1 MYIIKIEEYILN
13 KQYDSLIEDFKHIFN
28 YLKMDLNPDYIKK
41 NLEHI
46 GKETARDILK
56 EWIVNSDNIHLRETA
71 LNLYSSMDEG
81 KEFKFFEQLFLSDES
96 FEIRGLSGNILRDNY
111 FYHKKF
117 VSLLEFTL
125 NDVNNMDQKFFAV
138 ETLNLIDTKKA
149 RKIIKDY
156 LKKAIK
162 LSFKKKIYEFP
173 KEIFNSNYDTP
184 LPRSILEVC
193 FNLILYDYYVNSCGY
208 NVTLR
213 EGLIILLNCEGSKL
227 DDISE
232 IQAFNKLVKL
242 EHLQLQRNNIQTIHG
257 LSHLTQLKTLNLSQN
272 QIKKIENLDNLNNL
286 QEITLS
292 SNKIKKIENLDLRSL
307 KKLSLDRNLIIEIEN
322 LDNLRDLVLLN
333 LSYNAILK
341 LKNLDNLC
349 NLRTLFLSFNQI
361 ETISG
366 LEKLENLVTL
376 NINDNRITHIQG
388 LKRLLS
394 LKVLSLSNNIIEN
407 IDNLDN
413 LTELNKLEIS
423 NNKIET
429 FDGLENLKKLQE
441 LFIDKN
447 HIKQM
452 EGINNLEC
460 LIILFL
466 ENNDIKDF
474 KLSYIDNLKS
484 LNFIFLNEN
493 PLTPESWEIY
503 QKRTRFP

>member
-1 MYIIKIEEYILN
+1 
-13 KQYDSLIEDFKHIFN
+13 
-28 YLKMDLNPDYIKK
+28 MDLNPDYVKK
-41 NLEHI
+41 NLEQI
-46 GKETARDILK
+46 GKRTARDILK
-56 EWIVNSDNIHLRETA
+56 EWIVNSDNISLRETS

-81 KEFKFFEQLFLSDES
+81 NEFKFFEQLFLSDES
-96 FEIRGLSGNILRDNY
+96 FEIRVLSGNILRDNY

-117 VSLLEFTL
+117 VPLLEFTL

-138 ETLNLIDTKKA
+138 ETLNSIDTRKA

-162 LSFKKKIYEFP
+162 KSFKKKVYEFP
-173 KEIFNSNYDTP
+173 EEIFNSNYDTP
-184 LPRSILEVC
+184 IPRSILEVC

-213 EGLIILLNCEGSKL
+213 KGLIILLNCEGGKL
-227 DDISE
+227 DDISD

-242 EHLQLQRNNIQTIHG
+242 EHLQLQRNNIHNIRG
-257 LSHLTQLKTLNLSQN
+257 LSHLTRLKTLNLSQN
-272 QIKKIENLDNLNNL
+272 QIKKIENLGGLNNL

-292 SNKIKKIENLDLRSL
+292 SNKIKIIENLDLCNL
-307 KKLSLDRNLIIEIEN
+307 KKLSLDRNLITEIEN
-322 LDNLRDLVLLN
+322 LDNIRDLVLLN
-333 LSYNAILK
+333 LGYNAILK
-341 LKNLDNLC
+341 LNNLDNLC
-349 NLRTLFLSFNQI
+349 NLKSLFLSFNQI

-376 NINDNRITHIQG
+376 HVNDNRISRIQG
-388 LKRLLS
+388 LKRLLN
-394 LKVLSLSNNIIEN
+394 LKVLCLSNNYIER
-407 IDNLDN
+407 IENLDN

-429 FDGLENLKKLQE
+429 FDGLENLKNLQE

-447 HIKQM
+447 RIKQM
-452 EGINNLEC
+452 EGINNLES

-474 KLSYIDNLKS
+474 NLSYIDKLKN
-484 LNFIFLNEN
+484 LNFIFLNQN
-493 PLTPESWEIY
+493 PLTPESWEVY
-503 QKRTRFP
+503 HKRTRFP

>member
-1 MYIIKIEEYILN
+1 
-13 KQYDSLIEDFKHIFN
+13 
-28 YLKMDLNPDYIKK
+28 MDLNPDYIKK
-41 NLEHI
+41 NLEQI
-46 GKETARDILK
+46 GKKTARDILK
-56 EWIVNSDNIHLRETA
+56 EWIVNSDNINIRETA

-81 KEFKFFEQLFLSDES
+81 REFKFFEQLFLSDES
-96 FEIRGLSGNILRDNY
+96 FEIRVLSGNVLRDNY

-138 ETLNLIDTKKA
+138 ETLNSIDTKKA

-173 KEIFNSNYDTP
+173 EEIFNSNYDTP
-184 LPRSILEVC
+184 IPGSILEVC
-193 FNLILYDYYVNSCGY
+193 FNLILYNYYVNSCGY

-213 EGLIILLNCEGSKL
+213 EGLIILLNCEGSRL
-227 DDISE
+227 DDISD

-242 EHLQLQRNNIQTIHG
+242 EHLQLQRNNIHNIRG

-272 QIKKIENLDNLNNL
+272 QIKKIENLDSLNNL
-286 QEITLS
+286 QEISLS

-307 KKLSLDRNLIIEIEN
+307 KKLSLDRNLITEITN
-322 LDNLRDLVLLN
+322 LDNLSNLELLN
-333 LSYNAILK
+333 LSNNSISR
-341 LKNLDNLC
+341 LKNLGNLSKLKTL
-349 NLRTLFLSFNQI
+349 NLSLNHI
-361 ETISG
+361 EVISG
-366 LEKLENLVTL
+366 LENLENLISL
-376 NINDNRITHIQG
+376 RLNDNRISHISG
-388 LKRLLS
+388 LKRLVS

-407 IDNLDN
+407 LENLDN

-429 FDGLENLKKLQE
+429 FDGLENLKNLQE

-447 HIKQM
+447 RIKQM
-452 EGINNLEC
+452 EGINNLEG

-466 ENNDIKDF
+466 ENNDVKDF
-474 KLSYIDNLKS
+474 KLSYIDNLKN
-484 LNFIFLNEN
+484 LNFIFLNQN
-493 PLTPESWEIY
+493 PLTPESWEVY

>member
-1 MYIIKIEEYILN
+1 
-13 KQYDSLIEDFKHIFN
+13 
-28 YLKMDLNPDYIKK
+28 MDLNPDYIKK
-41 NLEHI
+41 NLDQI
-46 GKETARDILK
+46 GKRAARDILK
-56 EWIVNSDNIHLRETA
+56 EWIVNSDNIGLRETA

-96 FEIRGLSGNILRDNY
+96 FKIRSLSGNILQDNY

-125 NDVNNMDQKFFAV
+125 NDVNNMDQKSFAV
-138 ETLNLIDTKKA
+138 ETLNSIDTKKA

-162 LSFKKKIYEFP
+162 LSFKKKAYEFP
-173 KEIFNSNYDTP
+173 EEIFNSNYDTP
-184 LPRSILEVC
+184 IPNSILEVC

-213 EGLIILLNCEGSKL
+213 KGLIILLNCEGGKL
-227 DDISE
+227 NDISE
-232 IQAFNKLVKL
+232 IQALNKLVKL
-242 EHLQLQRNNIQTIHG
+242 EHLQLQRNNIQNIHS

-272 QIKKIENLDNLNNL
+272 QIKKIENLDGLNNL
-286 QEITLS
+286 QEISLS
-292 SNKIKKIENLDLRSL
+292 SNKIKKIENLDLGNL
-307 KKLSLDRNLIIEIEN
+307 KKLSLDRNLITEIEN
-322 LDNLRDLVLLN
+322 FDNLRDLELLN

-341 LKNLDNLC
+341 LKNLENLS

-366 LEKLENLVTL
+366 LEKLENLVSL
-376 NINDNRITHIQG
+376 HINDNRITHIQG

-394 LKVLSLSNNIIEN
+394 LKVLSLSNNCIERIEN
-407 IDNLDN
+407 LENLV
-413 LTELNKLEIS
+413 ELNKLEIS
-423 NNKIET
+423 NNKILSLS
-429 FDGLENLKKLQE
+429 GLNNLSNLQE

-447 HIKQM
+447 RIKGL
-452 EGINNLEC
+452 EGITNLKS

-466 ENNDIKDF
+466 ENNHIKEF
-474 KLSYIDNLKS
+474 NMSYVANLKN

>member
-1 MYIIKIEEYILN
+1 
-13 KQYDSLIEDFKHIFN
+13 
-28 YLKMDLNPDYIKK
+28 MDLNPDYIKK
-41 NLEHI
+41 NLEQI
-46 GKETARDILK
+46 GKKTARDILK
-56 EWIVNSDNIHLRETA
+56 EWIVNSDKISIRETA
-71 LNLYSSMDEG
+71 LNLYSSLDEG

-96 FEIRGLSGNILRDNY
+96 FEIRGFSGNILRNNY

-138 ETLNLIDTKKA
+138 EILNLIDTKKA

-162 LSFKKKIYEFP
+162 LNFKKKNYEFAE
-173 KEIFNSNYDTP
+173 EIFNSNYDTP
-184 LPRSILEVC
+184 IPRAILEVC

-213 EGLIILLNCEGSKL
+213 EGLIILLNCEGGKL
-227 DDISE
+227 NDISE

-242 EHLQLQRNNIQTIHG
+242 EHLQLQRNNIHNIHG

-272 QIKKIENLDNLNNL
+272 QIKKIENLNGLNNL
-286 QEITLS
+286 QEISLS
-292 SNKIKKIENLDLRSL
+292 SNKIKKIENLDLGNL
-307 KKLSLDRNLIIEIEN
+307 KKLSLDRNLITEIEN
-322 LDNLRDLVLLN
+322 LDNLCDLALLN

-341 LKNLDNLC
+341 LKNLDNLG
-349 NLRTLFLSFNQI
+349 NLRNLFLSFNQI

-376 NINDNRITHIQG
+376 HINNNKITHIQG
-388 LKRLLS
+388 LKHLLS
-394 LKVLSLSNNIIEN
+394 LKVLNLSNNYIER
-407 IDNLDN
+407 IEGLENLVD
-413 LTELNKLEIS
+413 LNKLEIS
-423 NNKIET
+423 NNKILSLG
-429 FDGLENLKKLQE
+429 GLDNLTNLQE

-447 HIKQM
+447 RIKGL
-452 EGINNLEC
+452 EGISNLKG

-466 ENNDIKDF
+466 ENNHIKEF
-474 KLSYIDNLKS
+474 NMSYVANLKN

>member
-1 MYIIKIEEYILN
+1 
-13 KQYDSLIEDFKHIFN
+13 
-28 YLKMDLNPDYIKK
+28 MDLNPDYIKK
-41 NLEHI
+41 NLEQI
-46 GKETARDILK
+46 GKKTARDILK
-56 EWIVNSDNIHLRETA
+56 EWIVNSDNISLRETA
-71 LNLYSSMDEG
+71 LDLYSSMDEG

-125 NDVNNMDQKFFAV
+125 NDVNNMDQKSFAV

-162 LSFKKKIYEFP
+162 LSFKKKAYEFP
-173 KEIFNSNYDTP
+173 EEIFNSNYDTP
-184 LPRSILEVC
+184 IPHSILEVC

-213 EGLIILLNCEGSKL
+213 EGLIILLNCEGGKL
-227 DDISE
+227 DNISE

-242 EHLQLQRNNIQTIHG
+242 EHLQLQRNNIQYIRG

-272 QIKKIENLDNLNNL
+272 QIKKIENLDGLNNL
-286 QEITLS
+286 QEISLS
-292 SNKIKKIENLDLRSL
+292 SNKIKKIENLDLGNL
-307 KKLSLDRNLIIEIEN
+307 QKVSLDRNLITEIEN
-322 LDNLRDLVLLN
+322 LDNLHDLKLLN
-333 LSYNAILK
+333 LSYNAIIK
-341 LKNLDNLC
+341 LKNLVNLG

-376 NINDNRITHIQG
+376 HINDNRITHIQG
-388 LKRLLS
+388 LKRLLR
-394 LKVLSLSNNIIEN
+394 LKVLNLSNNYIERIIGLESLIELIKLELFN
-407 IDNLDN
+407 NRILSLSGLDN
-413 LTELNKLEIS
+413 LTN
-423 NNKIET
+423 
-429 FDGLENLKKLQE
+429 LQE

-447 HIKQM
+447 RIKGL
-452 EGINNLEC
+452 EGINNLKG

-466 ENNDIKDF
+466 ENNDIKEF
-474 KLSYIDNLKS
+474 NMSYVANLKN

>member
-1 MYIIKIEEYILN
+1 
-13 KQYDSLIEDFKHIFN
+13 
-28 YLKMDLNPDYIKK
+28 MDLNPDYIKK
-41 NLEHI
+41 NLEQI
-46 GKETARDILK
+46 GKKTARDILK
-56 EWIVNSDNIHLRETA
+56 EWIVNSDKISIRETA
-71 LNLYSSMDEG
+71 LNLYSSLDEG

-96 FEIRGLSGNILRDNY
+96 FEIRGFSGNILRNNY

-138 ETLNLIDTKKA
+138 EILNLIDTKKA

-162 LSFKKKIYEFP
+162 LSFKKKNYEFP
-173 KEIFNSNYDTP
+173 EEIFNSNYDTP

-213 EGLIILLNCEGSKL
+213 EGLIILLNCEGGKL

-242 EHLQLQRNNIQTIHG
+242 EHLQLQRNNIQNIRG

-272 QIKKIENLDNLNNL
+272 QIKKIENLEDLNNL
-286 QEITLS
+286 QEISFS
-292 SNKIKKIENLDLRSL
+292 SNKIRKIENLDLRSL
-307 KKLSLDRNLIIEIEN
+307 KKLSLDRNLITEITN
-322 LDNLRDLVLLN
+322 LDNLSNLELLN
-333 LSYNAILK
+333 LSDNTISR
-341 LKNLDNLC
+341 LKNLGNLC
-349 NLRTLFLSFNQI
+349 KLKTLNLSLNHI
-361 ETISG
+361 EIISG
-366 LEKLENLVTL
+366 LENLENLISL
-376 NINDNRITHIQG
+376 HLNDNRISHISG
-388 LKRLLS
+388 LKRLVS

-429 FDGLENLKKLQE
+429 FDGLENLKNLQE

-452 EGINNLEC
+452 EGINNLES

-474 KLSYIDNLKS
+474 KLSYIDNLKN

>member
-1 MYIIKIEEYILN
+1 
-13 KQYDSLIEDFKHIFN
+13 
-28 YLKMDLNPDYIKK
+28 MDLNPDYIKK
-41 NLEHI
+41 NLEQI
-46 GKETARDILK
+46 GKRTARDILK
-56 EWIVNSDNIHLRETA
+56 EWIVNSDNIRLRETS

-81 KEFKFFEQLFLSDES
+81 NEFKFFEQLFLSDES
-96 FEIRGLSGNILRDNY
+96 FEIRVLSGNILRDNY
-111 FYHKKF
+111 LYHKKF

-125 NDVNNMDQKFFAV
+125 NNVNNMDQKSFAV
-138 ETLNLIDTKKA
+138 ETLYLIDTKKA

-162 LSFKKKIYEFP
+162 LSFKKKAYEFP
-173 KEIFNSNYDTP
+173 EEIFNSNYDTP
-184 LPRSILEVC
+184 IPRSILEVC

-213 EGLIILLNCEGSKL
+213 EGLIILLNCEGGKL

-242 EHLQLQRNNIQTIHG
+242 EHLQLQRNNIQIIRG

-272 QIKKIENLDNLNNL
+272 QIKKIENLEDLNNL
-286 QEITLS
+286 QEISFS
-292 SNKIKKIENLDLRSL
+292 SNKIRKIENLDLRSL
-307 KKLSLDRNLIIEIEN
+307 KKLSLDRNLITEITN
-322 LDNLRDLVLLN
+322 LDNLSNLELLN
-333 LSYNAILK
+333 LSDNTISR
-341 LKNLDNLC
+341 LKNLGNLSKLKTL
-349 NLRTLFLSFNQI
+349 NLSLNHI
-361 ETISG
+361 EIISG
-366 LEKLENLVTL
+366 LENLENLISL
-376 NINDNRITHIQG
+376 HLNDNRISHISG
-388 LKRLLS
+388 LKRLVS

-429 FDGLENLKKLQE
+429 FDGLENLKNLQE

-452 EGINNLEC
+452 EGINNLER

-474 KLSYIDNLKS
+474 KLSYIDNLKN
-484 LNFIFLNEN
+484 LNFIFLNQN

>member
-1 MYIIKIEEYILN
+1 
-13 KQYDSLIEDFKHIFN
+13 
-28 YLKMDLNPDYIKK
+28 MDLNPDYIKK
-41 NLEHI
+41 NLEQF
-46 GKETARDILK
+46 GKKTARDILK
-56 EWIVNSDNIHLRETA
+56 EWIVSSDDINLRETA
-71 LNLYSSMDEG
+71 LNIYSSMDEG
-81 KEFKFFEQLFLSDES
+81 REFKFFEQLFLSDES
-96 FEIRGLSGNILRDNY
+96 FVIRFLSGNILRDNY

-117 VSLLEFTL
+117 VPLLEFTL

-138 ETLNLIDTKKA
+138 ETLISIDTKKA

-162 LSFKKKIYEFP
+162 LSFKKKTYEFP
-173 KEIFNSNYDTP
+173 IEIFNSNYDTP

-193 FNLILYDYYVNSCGY
+193 FNIILYDYYVNSCGY

-227 DDISE
+227 NYISE

-242 EHLQLQRNNIQTIHG
+242 EHLQLQRNNIQYIHG
-257 LSHLTQLKTLNLSQN
+257 LSHLTQLRTLNLSQN
-272 QIKKIENLDNLNNL
+272 QIKKIENLDSLNNL

-292 SNKIKKIENLDLRSL
+292 SNKINKIENLDLRSL
-307 KKLSLDRNLIIEIEN
+307 KKVSLDRNLITKIEN

-341 LKNLDNLC
+341 LKNLDNLG
-349 NLRTLFLSFNQI
+349 NLKTLFLSFNQI
-361 ETISG
+361 EIISG

-376 NINDNRITHIQG
+376 NLNDNLIAHIQG
-388 LKRLLS
+388 LERLLS
-394 LKVLSLSNNIIEN
+394 LKVLSLSNNYIKRIE
-407 IDNLDN
+407 NLDN

-429 FDGLENLKKLQE
+429 FNGLENLKNLQE

-447 HIKQM
+447 RIKQM
-452 EGINNLEC
+452 EGINNLES

-474 KLSYIDNLKS
+474 KLSYIDNLKN

>member
-1 MYIIKIEEYILN
+1 
-13 KQYDSLIEDFKHIFN
+13 
-28 YLKMDLNPDYIKK
+28 MDLNPDYIKK
-41 NLEHI
+41 NLEQI
-46 GKETARDILK
+46 GKKTARDILK
-56 EWIVNSDNIHLRETA
+56 EWIVNSDKISIRETA
-71 LNLYSSMDEG
+71 LNLYSSLDEG

-96 FEIRGLSGNILRDNY
+96 FEIRGFSGNILRNNY

-138 ETLNLIDTKKA
+138 EILNLIDTKKA

-162 LSFKKKIYEFP
+162 LNFKKKNYEFAE
-173 KEIFNSNYDTP
+173 EIFNSNYDTP
-184 LPRSILEVC
+184 IPRSILEVC

-208 NVTLR
+208 NITLR

-242 EHLQLQRNNIQTIHG
+242 EHLQLQRNNIQIIRG

-272 QIKKIENLDNLNNL
+272 QIKKIENLEDLNNL
-286 QEITLS
+286 QEISFS
-292 SNKIKKIENLDLRSL
+292 SNKIRKIENLDLRSL
-307 KKLSLDRNLIIEIEN
+307 KKLSLDRNLITEITN
-322 LDNLRDLVLLN
+322 LDNLSNLELLN
-333 LSYNAILK
+333 LSDNTISR
-341 LKNLDNLC
+341 LKNLGNLC
-349 NLRTLFLSFNQI
+349 KLKTLNLSLNHI
-361 ETISG
+361 EIISG
-366 LEKLENLVTL
+366 LENLENLISL
-376 NINDNRITHIQG
+376 HLNDNRISHISG
-388 LKRLLS
+388 LKRLVS

-429 FDGLENLKKLQE
+429 FDGLENLKNLQE

-447 HIKQM
+447 RIKQM
-452 EGINNLEC
+452 EGINNLES

-466 ENNDIKDF
+466 EKNHIKEF
-474 KLSYIDNLKS
+474 NMSYVANLKN

>member
-1 MYIIKIEEYILN
+1 
-13 KQYDSLIEDFKHIFN
+13 
-28 YLKMDLNPDYIKK
+28 MDLNPDYIKK
-41 NLEHI
+41 NLEQI
-46 GKETARDILK
+46 GKKTARDILK
-56 EWIVNSDNIHLRETA
+56 EWIVNSDNISLRETA
-71 LNLYSSMDEG
+71 LDLYSSMDEG
-81 KEFKFFEQLFLSDES
+81 KEFKFFEQLFLSDEG
-96 FEIRGLSGNILRDNY
+96 FEIRVLSGNILRDYY

-173 KEIFNSNYDTP
+173 GEIFNSNYDTP
-184 LPRSILEVC
+184 IPRSILEVC

-213 EGLIILLNCEGSKL
+213 EGLIILLNCEGGKL

-232 IQAFNKLVKL
+232 IPAFIKLVKL
-242 EHLQLQRNNIQTIHG
+242 EHLQLQRNNIQNIRG

-272 QIKKIENLDNLNNL
+272 QIKKIENLDDLNNL
-286 QEITLS
+286 QEISFS
-292 SNKIKKIENLDLRSL
+292 SNKIRKIENLDIRSL
-307 KKLSLDRNLIIEIEN
+307 KKVSLDRNLITEITN
-322 LDNLRDLVLLN
+322 LDSLSNLELLN
-333 LSYNAILK
+333 LSDNTISRLENLENLCK
-341 LKNLDNLC
+341 LKTLNLSLN
-349 NLRTLFLSFNQI
+349 RI
-361 ETISG
+361 EKISG
-366 LEKLENLVTL
+366 LENLENLIKL
-376 NINDNRITHIQG
+376 HLNDNRISQISG
-388 LKRLLS
+388 LKKLVR

-429 FDGLENLKKLQE
+429 FDGLENLKNLQE

-447 HIKQM
+447 HVKQM
-452 EGINNLEC
+452 EGINNLES

-474 KLSYIDNLKS
+474 KLSHIDNLKN
-484 LNFIFLNEN
+484 LNFIFLNQN
-493 PLTPESWEIY
+493 PLTPESWEVY

>member
-1 MYIIKIEEYILN
+1 
-13 KQYDSLIEDFKHIFN
+13 
-28 YLKMDLNPDYIKK
+28 MDLNPDYIKK
-41 NLEHI
+41 NLEQI
-46 GKETARDILK
+46 GKRTARDILK
-56 EWIVNSDNIHLRETA
+56 EWIVSSDNISLRETA
-71 LNLYSSMDEG
+71 LNLYSSMDGG
-81 KEFKFFEQLFLSDES
+81 KEFKFFEQLYLSDES
-96 FEIRGLSGNILRDNY
+96 FEIRVLSGNILRDNY

-125 NDVNNMDQKFFAV
+125 NDVNNMDQKSFAV

-162 LSFKKKIYEFP
+162 LSFNKKTYEFP

-184 LPRSILEVC
+184 IPRSILEVC
-193 FNLILYDYYVNSCGY
+193 FNLILYDYYVNTCGY

-213 EGLIILLNCEGSKL
+213 EGLIILLNCEGGKL
-227 DDISE
+227 DNITD
-232 IQAFNKLVKL
+232 IQAFNKLDKL
-242 EHLQLQRNNIQTIHG
+242 EHLQLQRNNIHNIRG

-272 QIKKIENLDNLNNL
+272 QIRKIENLDGLNNL
-286 QEITLS
+286 QEISFS
-292 SNKIKKIENLDLRSL
+292 SNKIRMIENLDLRSL
-307 KKLSLDRNLIIEIEN
+307 KKLSLDRNLITEITN
-322 LDNLRDLVLLN
+322 LDNLRNLELLN
-333 LSYNAILK
+333 LSDNTISR
-341 LKNLDNLC
+341 LKNLGNLC
-349 NLRTLFLSFNQI
+349 KLKTLNLSLNHI
-361 ETISG
+361 EIISG
-366 LEKLENLVTL
+366 LENLEKLISLHL
-376 NINDNRITHIQG
+376 NDNRISHISG
-388 LKRLLS
+388 LKRLVN

-429 FDGLENLKKLQE
+429 FDGLENLKNLQE

-452 EGINNLEC
+452 EGINNLES

-474 KLSYIDNLKS
+474 KLSYIDNLKN